1 MKIACIQMNSQDD
14 WKGNMEQALTLVK
27 QAAVA
32 GAKLIALPENVLAMV
47 VISDRI
53 FKLPLTE
60 MHTTYLHTL
69 HEISQ
74 TYECSIL
81 AGTLPFPVSGEK
93 RKLFNRAYV
102 IAEQGVAY
110 YDKIHLCDITLP
122 DGEALNE
129 SLRYQGG
136 DRLVVADTAVAKLG
150 LSICYDVRFPHLYRA
165 LAQKGAEI
173 LAVPSAFT
181 YPTGEAHWHSLL
193 RARAI
198 ENGCYIMAP
207 AQVGTHPG
215 NRRTYGHSLIVDPW
229 GTVLADAGMDV
240 GIVYA
245 DFDSEFLQGIRKK
258 IPSLQHDRPILA

>member
-1 MKIACIQMNSQDD
+1 MP
-14 WKGNMEQALTLVK
+14 GEQ
-27 QAAVA
+27 
-32 GAKLIALPENVLAMV
+32 
-47 VISDRI
+47 
-53 FKLPLTE
+53 
-60 MHTTYLHTL
+60 
-69 HEISQ
+69 
-74 TYECSIL
+74 
-81 AGTLPFPVSGEK
+81 

-102 IAEQGVAY
+102 VAAQGITY

-122 DGEALNE
+122 NGEALNE

-136 DRLVVADTAVAKLG
+136 ERVVVTDTAVGKLG
-150 LSICYDVRFPHLYRA
+150 LTICYDVRFPQLFRA

-173 LAVPSAFT
+173 IAVPSAFT
-181 YPTGEAHWHSLL
+181 HPTGEAHWHSLL

-229 GTVLADAGMDV
+229 GTVLADGGMDV
-240 GIVYA
+240 GVVYG
-245 DFDSEFLQGIRKK
+245 DFNSEFQQEIRKK